1 MLIHELRLAGLLS
14 FGPDTPSM
22 KMEQLNILV
31 GPNGSGKSNFIEAI
45 ALLRSA
51 ATKLTTP
58 IREKGGGGVAEWI
71 WKGKP
76 NGTAAIEATIML
88 DGEQDFIKHSIE
100 FAAESQRFVLLDE
113 RIGKDVV
120 YPSQP
125 DGYYFYRILRGTPL
139 LMIQDKGGERY
150 LKLKDV
156 SQDESIL
163 SQRRDPEHYPQLS
176 KLARDYERIRI
187 YREWSFGRSSTFRTP
202 QSADLPSDR
211 LEENFSNLGLFLNH
225 LREIPDIKKLIRAEL
240 RNLYSGLDDFDIRVK
255 GGTVEVFLTEG
266 NFVIP
271 ASRLSDGTLRF
282 LCLLAILCDPNPAPL
297 ICIEEPELGMH
308 PDMLPGIADLLV
320 AASERTQLVVTT
332 HSDILVDAMTDRP
345 ECVVVFDKH
354 DGLTTAKRLN
364 ANDLKIWLKDYRL
377 GRLWTDGQI
386 GGVRW

>member
-14 FGPDTPSM
+14 FGPDTPPLA
-22 KMEQLNILV
+22 MERLNILV

-58 IREKGGGGVAEWI
+58 IREKGGGGVIEWI

-76 NGTAAIEATIML
+76 NGMATIDATIKL
-88 DGEQDFIKHSIE
+88 DGEPDLIRHSIE
-100 FAAESQRFVLLDE
+100 FCAESQRFVLLDE
-113 RIGKDVV
+113 RIGKDVT
-120 YPSQP
+120 YPSHP
-125 DGYYFYRILRGTPL
+125 DGYYFYRIVRGTPL
-139 LMIQDKGGERY
+139 LMIQDRGDQRFLEV
-150 LKLKDV
+150 KDV
-156 SQDESIL
+156 AQDESIL

-176 KLARDYERIRI
+176 KLAQNDERIRI
-187 YREWSFGRSSTFRTP
+187 YREWTFGRSSIFRTP

-225 LREIPDIKKLIRAEL
+225 LRSIPNVKNVIQSEL

-308 PDMLPGIADLLV
+308 PDMLPGIADLLI

-332 HSDILVDAMTDRP
+332 HSDILVDAMTERP
-345 ECVVVFDKH
+345 ESVVVFDKQ
-354 DGLTTAKRLN
+354 DGLTTAQRLN
-364 ANDLKIWLKDYRL
+364 ADDLKIWLKDYRL
-377 GRLWTDGQI
+377 GRLWTNGQL